1 MKNWEKALY
10 KFLEKYQDKPYFEGA
25 LLCGSYSTGNQNKF
39 SDVDVHIVIS
49 DSQNWRERG
58 NKIVDGILIEYFINP
73 IKQIRNEFKG
83 DLQRGRTSCSNMFSY
98 GKILFDKKGCIRQ
111 LQKEACK
118 FFKKP
123 MPKYKVSD
131 LAFDFYG
138 IWDLM
143 DELNS
148 LSKEKKS
155 IGLIYN
161 RLLENLM
168 ILYFKGKQIPKIS
181 LAKIEKILDNPNFAK
196 RYHIQKL
203 PDKKFSKLFLDA
215 LKTQNLKNIQSLYDF
230 VVKSLGG
237 FDISKF
243 KLRGK
248 LEN

>member
-1 MKNWEKALY
+1 MK
-10 KFLEKYQDKPYFEGA
+10 
-25 LLCGSYSTGNQNKF
+25 
-39 SDVDVHIVIS
+39 
-49 DSQNWRERG
+49 
-58 NKIVDGILIEYFINP
+58 IEIEP
-73 IKQIRNEFKG
+73 I
-83 DLQRGRTSCSNMFSY
+83 Y
-98 GKILFDKKGCIRQ
+98 
-111 LQKEACK
+111 
-118 FFKKP
+118 
-123 MPKYKVSD
+123 D